1 MAKSPDKIVADIDA
15 AQNKEDLELP
25 KRIGE
30 AAVKGAKAV
39 KDKINEDLTGGAY
52 VGSRL
57 NMGKLYDKSVGSRAE
72 EALNEGK
79 PTLKDKIKTDI
90 NNSVQL
96 YKQGL
101 GMKSEPLKD
110 VNYKKGG
117 KVKSASS
124 RADGC
129 AIRGKTRA

>member
-1 MAKSPDKIVADIDA
+1 MGKSPDKIVADIDA

-30 AAVKGAKAV
+30 AVVKGAKSV
-39 KDKINEDLTGGAY
+39 KDKVNEDLTGGAY

-57 NMGKLYDKSVGSRAE
+57 NMPSNTRMGKLSPSDTRLVNEYDASP
-72 EALNEGK
+72 EGK
-79 PTLKDKIKTDI
+79 TAKFERRHGIPSSTKD
-90 NNSVQL
+90 NRN
-96 YKQGL
+96 
-101 GMKSEPLKD
+101 GMKA
-110 VNYKKGG
+110 GG
-117 KVKSASS
+117 KVSSASK

>member
-1 MAKSPDKIVADIDA
+1 MGKSPDKIVADIDA

-30 AAVKGAKAV
+30 AVVKGAKAV
-39 KDKINEDLTGGAY
+39 KNKVDEDLTGGAY

-57 NMGKLYDKSVGSRAE
+57 NMPSNTRMGKVSPSDARLVNEYDASE
-72 EALNEGK
+72 EGK
-79 PTLKDKIKTDI
+79 KAKFERRNAIPSSTKD
-90 NNSVQL
+90 NRN
-96 YKQGL
+96 
-101 GMKSEPLKD
+101 GMKA
-110 VNYKKGG
+110 GG
-117 KVKSASS
+117 KVSSASK

>member
-1 MAKSPDKIVADIDA
+1 MGKSPDKIVADIDA

-30 AAVKGAKAV
+30 AVVKGAKAV
-39 KDKINEDLTGGAY
+39 KDKVDEDLTGGAY

-57 NMGKLYDKSVGSRAE
+57 NMPSKTRFGKLSPEDTRL
-72 EALNEGK
+72 LNKQDASPEGQIAK
-79 PTLKDKIKTDI
+79 MERRNGIPSSTKD
-90 NNSVQL
+90 NRN
-96 YKQGL
+96 
-101 GMKSEPLKD
+101 GMKA
-110 VNYKKGG
+110 GG

>member
-1 MAKSPDKIVADIDA
+1 MGKSPDKIVADIDA

-30 AAVKGAKAV
+30 AVVKGAKAV
-39 KDKINEDLTGGAY
+39 KNKVDEDLTGGAY

-57 NMGKLYDKSVGSRAE
+57 NMPSNTRMGKVSPSDARLVNENDASE
-72 EALNEGK
+72 EGTKAKFERRNAI
-79 PTLKDKIKTDI
+79 PSSTKD
-90 NNSVQL
+90 NRN
-96 YKQGL
+96 
-101 GMKSEPLKD
+101 GMKA
-110 VNYKKGG
+110 GG
-117 KVKSASS
+117 KVSSASK